1 MSKKDEEIRQLKVG
15 VQELQEQNTSL
26 TSRIEDTPPRVT
38 SDPSL
43 AMQSEAYQILLQD
56 STAKDEQIRQLQSFK
71 SENETLR
78 LELEVKAQELN
89 SKSVEAEEKL
99 TAKDGEIQRLH
110 SQLVHKDRLNKQLRE
125 RVTTLTVP
133 LSTSAKEGEVE
144 EKAATEVLQ
153 KADQVSKP
161 GDVGK
166 KLRKASI
173 KIEEQASQ
181 MKKLEEQIEQM
192 GQASTEVEQLH
203 ARVRELEQQI
213 KSMESRHGLKDQ
225 STRIKELEQQI
236 KLMKPMQGNTDYIS
250 RIRELEQDI
259 EDMEL
264 GQSSM
269 GKELEDA
276 NSQIAKLTSDH
287 IGVIEHSKKQSK
299 AILDLKA
306 QLEVQFQI
314 CLLKIFL

>member
-99 TAKDGEIQRLH
+99 TVKDGEIQRLQG
-110 SQLVHKDRLNKQLRE
+110 QLVHKDRLNKQLRE

-133 LSTSAKEGEVE
+133 MPTSAKEGQVE
-144 EKAATEVLQ
+144 QKADTEVLQ
-153 KADQVSKP
+153 KADQVLKP
-161 GDVGK
+161 GDAGK

-192 GQASTEVEQLH
+192 GQASTEVQQAH
-203 ARVRELEQQI
+203 ARIRELEQQI
-213 KSMESRHGLKDQ
+213 QDLESKQDFDQ
-225 STRIKELEQQI
+225 STHTGELEYHVRIKDSKRGDTEYLT
-236 KLMKPMQGNTDYIS
+236 K
-250 RIRELEQDI
+250 IRELEQKIGDI
-259 EDMEL
+259 E
-264 GQSSM
+264 M
-269 GKELEDA
+269 GHESEMKEA
-276 NSQIAKLTSDH
+276 NATIAKMTSDQV
-287 IGVIEHSKKQSK
+287 GVVEHSKKQSK
-299 AILDLKA
+299 AILELKDKL
-306 QLEVQFQI
+306 QVMFNELI
-314 CLLKIFL
+314 TY